1 MFLNTVDEAC
11 FILRFKFIQDHLF
24 MSLSFNPQAEVLKEE
39 TPIHVRK
46 VLYHGCVELKAD
58 VEGFP
63 NVSGVVWMKGSKVL
77 DLGKYGGSC
86 CDSDLAFLRINMV
99 TKNDEGIY
107 VCKIRGQDVSMDNE
121 PSETVDEQTSDMVK
135 IIVIGGEIIMTY
147 RYLLCLLH

>member
-1 MFLNTVDEAC
+1 MDEAC
-11 FILRFKFIQDHLF
+11 FTLRFKLIQDHLF

-39 TPIHVRK
+39 TPIHERK

-58 VEGFP
+58 VKGFP

-77 DLGKYGGSC
+77 DLGKYEGSC

-107 VCKIRGQDVSMDNE
+107 VCKIRSQDVSMDNE